1 MDTQHLYRG
10 VSVRFHTTNAGLLKP
25 KVQGPFTY
33 NFHWDEPGAAW
44 DSGIT
49 WDSTVNNAVIRHQL
63 NQEGF
68 PTAGISTTPHLDRAV
83 VYARGKDGTS
93 DGYVYKIDRIALSA
107 HGVSEFVVA
116 KYCSP
121 SIPQDDEV
129 ILVVHDGAHLP
140 AALVVEVLPVA
151 ALVA

>member
-1 MDTQHLYRG
+1 M
-10 VSVRFHTTNAGLLKP
+10 
-25 KVQGPFTY
+25 QGPFTY

-68 PTAGISTTPHLDRAV
+68 PTAGISTTPHLDRAI

-93 DGYVYKIDRIALSA
+93 DGYVYKIDRIALGA

-116 KYCSP
+116 KYCYP
-121 SIPQDDEV
+121 SVPQDDEV
-129 ILVVHDGAHLP
+129 ILVVHNTAPLP
-140 AALVVEVLPVA
+140 TALMVEVIPVV